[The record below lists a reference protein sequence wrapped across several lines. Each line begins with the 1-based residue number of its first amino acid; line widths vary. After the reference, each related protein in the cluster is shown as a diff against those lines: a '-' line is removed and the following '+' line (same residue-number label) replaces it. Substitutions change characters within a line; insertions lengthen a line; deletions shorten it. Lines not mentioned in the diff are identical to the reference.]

1 MDEMARFVIPD
12 KRSLPRTPIRGDPCF
27 MNLRGSCVA
36 WIAGQARND
45 KPRDGD
51 PEGNCRIS
59 QKAFNGL

>member
-12 KRSLPRTPIRGDPCF
+12 KIRDPCF
-27 MNLRGSCVA
+27 MNHRGSCVA